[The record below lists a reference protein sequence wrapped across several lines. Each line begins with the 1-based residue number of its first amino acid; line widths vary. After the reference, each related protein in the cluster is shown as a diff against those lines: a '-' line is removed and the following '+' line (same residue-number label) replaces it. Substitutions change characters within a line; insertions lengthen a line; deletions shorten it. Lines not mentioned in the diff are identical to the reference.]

1 MVNLKYINNLI
12 IIISMDPIFSYDFH
26 RFVLQDLNAV
36 PPPATEPV
44 KKFELKPAKK
54 SEKSKKD
61 EDKDKQE
68 KRGQK

>member
-1 MVNLKYINNLI
+1 
-12 IIISMDPIFSYDFH
+12 MDPIFNYDFH

-36 PPPATEPV
+36 PPPPTEPI

-61 EDKDKQE
+61 QDKQNQD
-68 KRGQK
+68 KPRQK